1 MREKL
6 RLVKGYILQFW
17 ERNTG
22 NWQLLLE
29 KPVPQEELNSSLEQ
43 NSIPSFGF
51 YLMLSLATIIATL
64 GLLADSTAT
73 IIGAMIV
80 APLMNPIMSL
90 AYSLVTG
97 NRMLLRRSA
106 ITLVSGIILTIAIAY
121 ISNHLLDLTVARQEI
136 IGRGNPNILDL
147 GVAMAAG
154 AAAAFAYTRKS
165 IANSLAGVA
174 IAVALVPPLSVVG
187 IGLSLGNRIS
197 LEIGLSLGDNPLAL
211 GAFLLFLTNLVGIV
225 FCAALVFLFQGYGSW
240 LSALKGLLVSLLGL
254 FIVFIPLDISFRE
267 LILEAQVRQAT
278 NDLRKARPEL
288 FKNAVARSL
297 TVDLRKS
304 EFSHKEIIYI
314 EVEIFAPV
322 GTVDEYKLTLAQ
334 NFLSKYF
341 AKPVKLKIKE
351 VIYYNVY
358 G

>member
-1 MREKL
+1 MSKKL
-6 RLVKGYILQFW
+6 GLVKGYILQFW
-17 ERNTG
+17 KRNTG

-29 KPVPQEELNSSLEQ
+29 KPVLEEELSNSLEQ

-90 AYSLVTG
+90 AYSLVTS

-106 ITLVSGIILTIAIAY
+106 ITLVSGVILTIVLAY
-121 ISNHLLDLTVARQEI
+121 FSTHLLDITIARQEI

-187 IGLSLGNRIS
+187 IGLSLGNKIS
-197 LEIGLSLGDNPLAL
+197 VEIGLSLGNNNLAF

-225 FCAALVFLFQGYGSW
+225 FCAVLVFLFQAYGSW
-240 LSALKGLLVSLLGL
+240 FSALKGLLASLLGL
-254 FIVFIPLDISFRE
+254 FIVFLPLNISFRE
-267 LILEAQVRQAT
+267 LIIQARVSQGL

-288 FKNAVARSL
+288 FKNAVAHSL
-297 TVDLRKS
+297 EVDLRKS
-304 EFSHKEIIYI
+304 EYSHKEIIYI
-314 EVEIFAPV
+314 ELRIFAPI
-322 GTVDEYKLTLAQ
+322 GAIDDYKLTLAQ
-334 NFLSKYF
+334 NFLSNYF
-341 AKPVKLKIKE
+341 AKPVKLKIE
-351 VIYYNVY
+351 VVYYNVY